1 MEIMTPMTAMRKRP
15 AMYIGS
21 LKDYGLRTVLENI
34 AEAFLDQAGTHSSEM
49 AIVFED
55 ASWFRFRITCAE
67 PCLNPSVFLPQSGMD
82 YSDMQIMLAGA
93 LSTAMQFTNADNGH
107 LLFETKDGIE
117 HYKTA
122 EAPFC
127 RSLELRFQAD
137 MTIFGELQLDYD
149 FYCTRFR
156 KMAYLN
162 TATTITF
169 KDNRKQRHDCRV
181 LHYPEGIHTYLVSLH
196 ETISHHHY
204 PLHYAEET
212 IDGRT
217 YRFAF
222 SLQFWDDVLPLQKSF
237 VNYLHVYENG
247 SLVQG
252 FFDALAA
259 TMRKLA
265 PQPDTKNEF
274 RLNRKQL
281 LRQVSVIC
289 AYSGNTT
296 NIAFE
301 GPTKR
306 KLNTPYMRKEAAAA
320 ITPHLENWLH
330 TMPNEADILFS
341 RHLDEKGDD

>member
-34 AEAFLDQAGTHSSEM
+34 AEALLDQAGTHSSEM

-156 KMAYLN
+156 EMAYLN

-204 PLHYAEET
+204 PVHYAEET

-259 TMRKLA
+259 TMRKLVA
-265 PQPDTKNEF
+265 DPENKF

-289 AYSGNTT
+289 ACSGNTT
-296 NIAFE
+296 NISFE

-330 TMPNEADILFS
+330 TMPNEANQLFS
-341 RHLDEKGDD
+341 RHYTEKEND